1 MCQRAGEE
9 SSCISRDCGSKREH
23 RARALPPQSTGREPC
38 LHKAPGASP
47 ASTKHRARALP
58 PQSTGR
64 EPCLHKAPGASPVAA
79 AALGAAQARG
89 LAPCGFLSAGL
100 PPVAF
105 WAALDIVRYAESSQ
119 FARRSRIRG
128 PRITLAAEAH
138 ERPAGFPPP
147 PHPSLKRRSARPCRL
162 LGRRQLSDLDLL
174 RKSRALPVRLRLRGP
189 RNREAHHCVP
199 GDFSRPSTS
208 AVDFPGC

>member
-47 ASTKHRARALP
+47 ASTK
-58 PQSTGR
+58 
-64 EPCLHKAPGASPVAA
+64 
-79 AALGAAQARG
+79 AAQARG